1 MLPSC
6 SLSISSRRGEL
17 AIIRLEGNEL
27 VSHRPGI
34 GKGLNRPTL
43 EGPYIFV
50 CVGEQGRAQGL
61 PGEVC
66 IDLRNRS
73 IPNVRLSFLGFFL
86 ETTGSHWTFHTRQ
99 FGEMVLAAEG
109 QQEGS

>member
-1 MLPSC
+1 MLPRC

-17 AIIRLEGNEL
+17 AVICLERDEL

-50 CVGEQGRAQGL
+50 CVGERGRAGGL

-66 IDLRNRS
+66 IDLRDRS
-73 IPNVRLSFLGFFL
+73 LGSASSYVH
-86 ETTGSHWTFHTRQ
+86 E
-99 FGEMVLAAEG
+99 
-109 QQEGS
+109 

>member
-1 MLPSC
+1 MLPRC
-6 SLSISSRRGEL
+6 SLSISSRKGEL
-17 AIIRLEGNEL
+17 AVIRLERNEL

-50 CVGEQGRAQGL
+50 CVGEQGRAGGL

-73 IPNVRLSFLGFFL
+73 LGSASSYVHGNLIESLGTASVFF
-86 ETTGSHWTFHTRQ
+86 SV
-99 FGEMVLAAEG
+99 VLLG
-109 QQEGS
+109 QILEGS